1 MAAARRFVLINDQID
16 DGIFCLGIFHDYR
29 TAVGEVMERVW
40 EFKESYQNE
49 GDVFEYSE
57 FEGIEDG
64 AMMTVKFKA
73 ACWKEECEERYYI
86 LRAEKEDE

>member
-1 MAAARRFVLINDQID
+1 MNDTRKFVLIEEADA
-16 DGIFCLGIFHDYR
+16 GMFCLGIFKDYR
-29 TAVGEVMERVW
+29 TAIGEVMERVW

-73 ACWKEECEERYYI
+73 ACWKKECEERYYI